1 MKEELIDILICP
13 QSKQPVIYVE
23 RSQELWC
30 KASRLAYPIRDEIPI
45 LLVGNLGNSHYL
57 KFNRSLAPFVVSS
70 SRIFFYLLVFFK
82 KKKEELVNE

>member
-13 QSKQPVIYVE
+13 QSKQTVIYVE

-45 LLVGNLGNSHYL
+45 LLVEESRQL
-57 KFNRSLAPFVVSS
+57 SLSEIQSIP
-70 SRIFFYLLVFFK
+70 
-82 KKKEELVNE
+82 

>member
-45 LLVGNLGNSHYL
+45 LLVGESRQL
-57 KFNRSLAPFVVSS
+57 SLSEIQSIP
-70 SRIFFYLLVFFK
+70 
-82 KKKEELVNE
+82 

>member
-23 RSQELWC
+23 RSKELWC

-45 LLVGNLGNSHYL
+45 LLVEESRQL
-57 KFNRSLAPFVVSS
+57 SLSEIQSIP
-70 SRIFFYLLVFFK
+70 
-82 KKKEELVNE
+82 

>member
-45 LLVGNLGNSHYL
+45 LLVEESRQL
-57 KFNRSLAPFVVSS
+57 SLSEIQS
-70 SRIFFYLLVFFK
+70 IT
-82 KKKEELVNE
+82 

>member
-23 RSQELWC
+23 RYQELWC

-45 LLVGNLGNSHYL
+45 LLVEESRQL
-57 KFNRSLAPFVVSS
+57 SLSEIQSIP
-70 SRIFFYLLVFFK
+70 
-82 KKKEELVNE
+82 

>member
-45 LLVGNLGNSHYL
+45 LLIEESRQL
-57 KFNRSLAPFVVSS
+57 SLSEIQSIP
-70 SRIFFYLLVFFK
+70 
-82 KKKEELVNE
+82 

>member
-30 KASRLAYPIRDEIPI
+30 KASRLAYPIRDEMPI
-45 LLVGNLGNSHYL
+45 LLVEESRQL
-57 KFNRSLAPFVVSS
+57 SLSEIQSIP
-70 SRIFFYLLVFFK
+70 
-82 KKKEELVNE
+82 

>member
-45 LLVGNLGNSHYL
+45 LLVEESRQL
-57 KFNRSLAPFVVSS
+57 SLSEIQSIP
-70 SRIFFYLLVFFK
+70 
-82 KKKEELVNE
+82 